1 MKAKISKAQLEVW
14 EWKERAFKNLEEIP
28 EEERVKYI
36 FSKTNKTISRLKK
49 LKELTNR

>member
-14 EWKERAFKNLEEIP
+14 EWKERAFKSLEEIP

-36 FSKTNKTISRLKK
+36 FSKTNTTISRLKK
-49 LKELTNR
+49 LKELAHG